1 MLNKKIQLKNGVQIP
16 ILGLGTWQIPN
27 ALAER
32 AVNDAISVGYKH
44 IDTAVAYGNESGV
57 GRGVK
62 LSGIKRED
70 LFITSK
76 VLAECKDY
84 ALAKESINQ
93 SLNRLNTDYIDL
105 MLIHAPRPWDEMIGG
120 AYSYNKENVAVY
132 KALEEGYKEGKL
144 RAIGVSNFSISDLKN
159 IQENCEIVPH
169 VNQICCFAG
178 EVPVDTIE
186 YCKQNGI
193 VVEAYSPIGTGRMLK
208 NEKVATVAK
217 KYGVSIA
224 QLCIKFDL
232 QLGLVVL
239 PKSTHKEYMQEN
251 ASLNFVISDEDMQYL
266 MKLE

>member
-1 MLNKKIQLKNGVQIP
+1 MLKQKIQLRNGVQIP
-16 ILGLGTWQIPN
+16 TLGLGTWQIPN
-27 ALAER
+27 EIAKR
-32 AVNDAISVGYKH
+32 AVMDAISVGYKH

-57 GRGVK
+57 GMGVK
-62 LSGIKRED
+62 ESGIKREEI
-70 LFITSK
+70 FITSK
-76 VLAECKDY
+76 ILAECKDY
-84 ALAKESINQ
+84 ALAKESINN
-93 SLNRLNTDYIDL
+93 SLERLNTSYVDL

-120 AYSYNKENVAVY
+120 TYSYNKENLAVY

-178 EVPVDTIE
+178 EVPLDIIE
-186 YCKQNGI
+186 YCKQNAI
-193 VVEAYSPIGTGRMLK
+193 VVEAYSPIGTGRLLK
-208 NEKVATVAK
+208 NEKVVAVAK
-217 KYGVSIA
+217 KYGVSVA

-251 ASLNFVISDEDMQYL
+251 ASLNFLISDEDMQYL
-266 MKLE
+266 INLA

>member
-1 MLNKKIQLKNGVQIP
+1 MLNQKIQLKNGVQIP
-16 ILGLGTWQIPN
+16 TMGLGTWQIPDEI
-27 ALAER
+27 AQR
-32 AVNDAISVGYKH
+32 AVKDAISVGYKH

-57 GRGVK
+57 GRGIK
-62 LSGIKRED
+62 ESGIKRED
-70 LFITSK
+70 VFITSK

-84 ALAKESINQ
+84 ALAKESIEQ
-93 SLNRLNTDYIDL
+93 SLKRLNTDYIDL

-120 AYSYNKENVAVY
+120 AYSYDKENVAVY

-144 RAIGVSNFSISDLKN
+144 RAIGVSNFSINDLKN
-159 IQENCEIVPH
+159 IQENCEILPH

-178 EVPVDTIE
+178 EVPLDIIE

-193 VVEAYSPIGTGRMLK
+193 VVEAYSPIGTGRLLK
-208 NEKVATVAK
+208 NEKVADVAK
-217 KYGVSIA
+217 KYGVSVA

-251 ASLNFVISDEDMQYL
+251 ASLNFVISDEDMRYL
-266 MKLE
+266 ITLA